1 MTALRG
7 ICGVIAG
14 FVLAIAVIAACERT
28 AIVTFNVRTIDTGYM
43 LASVAWTVAGALSG
57 GFIAGWIAG
66 SRELPWSAGVGFL
79 LVLLSVV
86 MMRRQGTAQP
96 GWYETAVA
104 GCGPISAII
113 GGAIRLLT
121 KPRRSAP
128 RSERPLASQAGDSRR
143 SA

>member
-14 FVLAIAVIAACERT
+14 FVLVIAVMALCERT
-28 AIVTFNVRTIDTGYM
+28 AVVTFNVRTIGTGYM
-43 LASVAWTVAGALSG
+43 LASVAWTVVGAVAG
-57 GFIAGWIAG
+57 GFIAAWIAG
-66 SRELPWSAGVGFL
+66 SRELPWAAGVGFL
-79 LVLLSVV
+79 LVLLSLVA
-86 MMRRQGTAQP
+86 MRRQGAAQP

-113 GGAIRLLT
+113 GGTIRLLT
-121 KPRRSAP
+121 KPRRI
-128 RSERPLASQAGDSRR
+128 ERPLASQAGHNRR